1 MVDNELTIR
10 GKIGL
15 NGMREIL
22 QHPQLL
28 GRVPY
33 LLETPKHLPQYRTLR
48 RRSKSIQALDD
59 ELARLERD
67 TLQELLAFNDRDWA
81 DQRLRAEWWNR
92 KERQNRVI
100 KRKIGKLM
108 QSKIRSKHV
117 WN

>member
-1 MVDNELTIR
+1 MVDNELTIS

-15 NGMREIL
+15 DGMREIL

-28 GRVPY
+28 DRVPY

-59 ELARLERD
+59 DLSRLERD
-67 TLQELLAFNDRDWA
+67 TLQESLAFNDRDWA

-100 KRKIGKLM
+100 KRKIGKLIR
-108 QSKIRSKHV
+108 SRLRSKHV

>member
-15 NGMREIL
+15 DGMREIL
-22 QHPQLL
+22 RHPKLL

-48 RRSKSIQALDD
+48 RRSKSIQAQDD

-81 DQRLRAEWWNR
+81 DQRPRAEWWNR

-100 KRKIGKLM
+100 KRKIGKL
-108 QSKIRSKHV
+108 IRTRMRSEHV
-117 WN
+117 WD

>member
-1 MVDNELTIR
+1 MSS

-22 QHPQLL
+22 QHPKLL

-33 LLETPKHLPQYRTLR
+33 LLETPEHLPQYRTLR

-59 ELARLERD
+59 ILSRLERD
-67 TLQELLAFNDRDWA
+67 CLQELLAFNDPDWA
-81 DQRLRAEWWNR
+81 DQRLRTEWWD
-92 KERQNRVI
+92 KIEKQSRVI
-100 KRKIGKLM
+100 KRKIGKLII
-108 QSKIRSKHV
+108 SRIRSKHV

>member
-1 MVDNELTIR
+1 MVDNELTIS

-15 NGMREIL
+15 DGMREIL

-59 ELARLERD
+59 DLSRLERD
-67 TLQELLAFNDRDWA
+67 TLQESLAFNDRDWA

-100 KRKIGKLM
+100 KRKIGKLIR
-108 QSKIRSKHV
+108 SRLRSKHV

>member
-15 NGMREIL
+15 DEMREIL

-59 ELARLERD
+59 DLSRLERD
-67 TLQELLAFNDRDWA
+67 TLRELLAFNDRDWA
-81 DQRLRAEWWNR
+81 DQMLRAEWWDR
-92 KERQNRVI
+92 TEKQSRVI

-108 QSKIRSKHV
+108 QSKIRSEHV

>member
-1 MVDNELTIR
+1 MVHNELTIS

-15 NGMREIL
+15 DGMRKIL
-22 QHPQLL
+22 QHPELL

-48 RRSKSIQALDD
+48 RRSKSIQAQDD

-67 TLQELLAFNDRDWA
+67 TLKELLAFNDRDWA
-81 DQRLRAEWWNR
+81 DQRLRAEWWDR
-92 KERQNRVI
+92 IEKQSRII
-100 KRKIGKLM
+100 KRKIGKLIRTR
-108 QSKIRSKHV
+108 IRSQHV